1 MNPFTAYPSLGRWRV
16 IIYCPRDKRP
26 KYEQLIP
33 LLVSIEENDDID
45 GLLIV
50 LNTMGGDVEA
60 GLALAELISS
70 MRKPTVTLV
79 LGGGHSIGV
88 PLAVAG
94 HKSFIVPSATMTVHP
109 VRITGLV
116 VGAPQTYTYF
126 EKMQE
131 RITKFV
137 SDHSRITKERFSE
150 LMMQTDEI
158 ATDVGSII
166 NGEQA
171 VREGLI
177 DSLGG
182 LCDALEAIKQMA
194 EKENSVT

>member
-1 MNPFTAYPSLGRWRV
+1 MTENRLNEV
-16 IIYCPRDKRP
+16 IQGALSKV
-26 KYEQLIP
+26 KE
-33 LLVSIEENDDID
+33 
-45 GLLIV
+45 
-50 LNTMGGDVEA
+50 
-60 GLALAELISS
+60 LADTG
-70 MRKPTVTLV
+70 TV
-79 LGGGHSIGV
+79 I
-88 PLAVAG
+88 
-94 HKSFIVPSATMTVHP
+94 
-109 VRITGLV
+109 
-116 VGAPQTYTYF
+116 GAPQTFYYF

-171 VREGLI
+171 VKEGLI